1 MLISFCSFF
10 WIVPVNADNNV
21 IRAKAFLINLSPTKK
36 KWNEQCDLKYINN
49 ETLIQSDISD
59 NKLDDD
65 APAYISNSIT
75 NLTHHPLPLATREVF
90 GY

>member
-36 KWNEQCDLKYINN
+36 NEMSNVTWNNINN

-75 NLTHHPLPLATREVF
+75 SLTHHPLPLATREVF